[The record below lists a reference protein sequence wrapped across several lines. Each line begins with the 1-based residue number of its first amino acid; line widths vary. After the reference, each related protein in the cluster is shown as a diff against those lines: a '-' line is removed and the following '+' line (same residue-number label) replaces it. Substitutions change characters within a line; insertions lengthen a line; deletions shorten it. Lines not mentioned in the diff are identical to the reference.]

1 MRRMDTPQE
10 PTVTRGEVISEPV
23 TSGEWLTPSSAAD
36 RLGMSERTLWRMVK
50 DGRYQKRLVNRRA
63 EILVP
68 VSDTSATGNATETAL
83 SLSDRPSDT
92 LALAVIE
99 ELRQQ
104 RQTDNDRLT
113 RQTDEIKALAER
125 AAAAEAR
132 ADLLAAELERLR
144 ERRWWRFW

>member
-1 MRRMDTPQE
+1 
-10 PTVTRGEVISEPV
+10 
-23 TSGEWLTPSSAAD
+23 
-36 RLGMSERTLWRMVK
+36 
-50 DGRYQKRLVNRRA
+50 
-63 EILVP
+63 VP